1 MFISKIGLHPSP
13 RAKSTAGYKRMC
25 PAFPLFSSLRFLQ
38 AVPGSLR
45 STGKGKEQ
53 VGVEKFTLG

>member
-45 STGKGKEQ
+45 STGRGKEQ